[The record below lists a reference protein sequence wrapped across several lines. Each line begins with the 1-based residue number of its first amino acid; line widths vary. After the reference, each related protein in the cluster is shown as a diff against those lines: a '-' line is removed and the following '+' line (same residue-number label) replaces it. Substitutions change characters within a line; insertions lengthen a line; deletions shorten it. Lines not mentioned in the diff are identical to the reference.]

1 VLWLALHL
9 PLLPLEALGG
19 ARGADKRD
27 AAAEKSP
34 APPVVTQRRGARR
47 WVIAAAEAAVA
58 PGTDWSTVQL
68 LQPTLRAVE
77 RRPRAEREAMQAL
90 AAWAYRY
97 GSELIWEI
105 AEHEADYGVPCALL
119 WIEIG
124 ASLRL
129 YGGLDG
135 LLANF
140 DAAFGETG
148 HRGQRGVAPTPEAA
162 ALLARIGSTA
172 PVLERAALAPV
183 LGVLPLTAL
192 ALAPSMHEALKSVGL
207 SRIGELLQL
216 PAAALGRRHGPQLV
230 EHLDRLLGRRPD
242 VRPRYRLPPR
252 YQRRFDLLGEVEHS
266 EGLLFPL
273 QRLTREL
280 ADYLRARDTG
290 LQEFR
295 VVLHHGRGSGGR
307 PQPDTHLALRLAT
320 PAREAER
327 LLRVLREQ
335 LARQPLPAPVRALR
349 LQAEQFI
356 EPGPGQGDLFN
367 SSHGDDEAWSQL
379 LEKLVAR
386 LGADA
391 VTALGLVADHRPE
404 RCWQTRACEPQMKN
418 PVRIPAVSGGVATRL
433 QAPTSATAAVE
444 SAAAVPPRRGVKAVQ
459 KQNERQAPAYAAA
472 EERDTSPVQPGH
484 GAAPAWERDGLQ
496 APASAPTVPGTV
508 SPVQPGHGAAPAWER
523 DGLQAAARPIWLIDP
538 PRLLPCAP
546 QQIDNAERI
555 EGGWWDGGDVSRDYY
570 HAELHGGRFWVYQDR
585 NSQSWFLQGIWA

>member
-1 VLWLALHL
+1 MLWLALHL
-9 PLLPLEALGG
+9 PLLPLEALGSG
-19 ARGADKRD
+19 AAHSAGD
-27 AAAEKSP
+27 ATAVEKDR
-34 APPVVTQRRGARR
+34 APCVVTQRRGARR
-47 WVIAAAEAAVA
+47 WVIAAAEATIA

-119 WIEIG
+119 WVEIG

-129 YGGLDG
+129 YGGLGG

-140 DAAFGETG
+140 DATFGETG

-183 LGVLPLTAL
+183 LGALPLAAL
-192 ALAPSMHEALKSVGL
+192 ALAPSVHEALKSVGL

-242 VRPRYRLPPR
+242 VRPRHRLPPK

-320 PAREAER
+320 PARDAER

-349 LQAEQFI
+349 LQAEHFI
-356 EPGPGQGDLFN
+356 EPGPGQGDLFDA
-367 SSHGDDEAWSQL
+367 SHGDDEAWSQL

-418 PVRIPAVSGGVATRL
+418 PVRIPAVSGAVATRL

-444 SAAAVPPRRGVKAVQ
+444 SAVAVPPRRGVKAVQ
-459 KQNERQAPAYAAA
+459 KQNERQAPA
-472 EERDTSPVQPGH
+472 P
-484 GAAPAWERDGLQ
+484 
-496 APASAPTVPGTV
+496 APTVPGTV

-523 DGLQAAARPIWLIDP
+523 GGLQAAARPIWLIDP
-538 PRLLPCAP
+538 PQLLPCAP